1 MAMKLQQHQFHQ
13 GQTSQTNILIPK
25 QGFTVHFDLYTTK
38 THKKQIAEKS
48 KEKKSAG
55 RK

>member
-25 QGFTVHFDLYTTK
+25 QGFTVHLDLYTTK